1 MIQKQ
6 TFSSSSSSFT
16 SKMEDEIRKL
26 FDAFFKC
33 FESDGSYKAQEIY
46 MPSIA
51 LAIATMIKE
60 STYQFDS
67 DVFF

>member
-1 MIQKQ
+1 
-6 TFSSSSSSFT
+6 
-16 SKMEDEIRKL
+16 MEDEIRKL